1 MPEDYRGVV
10 VERIPEQEPHLCHTD
25 RTNQEPREEDL
36 DAEKEEAGSMK
47 VTSEFDE
54 MVVWGHETVV
64 DASADPYV
72 RSMEEWLQVAD
83 KVCMHCIEMS
93 ILYTDSA
100 HKIHS
105 YSLPEDV
112 AQK

>member
-10 VERIPEQEPHLCHTD
+10 VERIPEQDPKTAAEEPL
-25 RTNQEPREEDL
+25 EEDL

-93 ILYTDSA
+93 MLYTDSA

>member
-1 MPEDYRGVV
+1 ME
-10 VERIPEQEPHLCHTD
+10 
-25 RTNQEPREEDL
+25 
-36 DAEKEEAGSMK
+36 

-83 KVCMHCIEMS
+83 KVCMRCIETS
-93 ILYTDSA
+93 ILYTNSA